1 MPRSTSSVA
10 ARMRPL
16 GFSRASAL
24 IKSPSA
30 RVLRRRLNGS
40 PQPGTLWARDTNV
53 PKTMHL
59 PGNRFA
65 DVCLRTVKKTGNFG
79 ECQQIKLIEGR
90 HVGLRV
96 HKRTRRRF
104 AECRMTS
111 SGPPSGLPHSDILT
125 SANIV
130 TGICSAALVITIHS
144 RKGVG

>member
-1 MPRSTSSVA
+1 M
-10 ARMRPL
+10 
-16 GFSRASAL
+16 
-24 IKSPSA
+24 
-30 RVLRRRLNGS
+30 
-40 PQPGTLWARDTNV
+40 

-65 DVCLRTVKKTGNFG
+65 DVCLRTVKKSGNFG

-96 HKRTRRRF
+96 HKRKRRRF

-111 SGPPSGLPHSDILT
+111 SGLPHSDMLI

-130 TGICSAALVITIHS
+130 TGICSAALVITIHL